1 MDLSSFDK
9 ESIIYS
15 IQPNLSVLE
24 YGDTHGFTPESL
36 ESKKNVAGVYQNSVI
51 KDKKEL
57 ILEYIGRVQG
67 LYYIYLTLDSTLD
80 NEGKDN
86 YRMRV
91 YYNFNDRQ
99 QINLLLQSLK
109 K

>member
-1 MDLSSFDK
+1 MDLLSFDK
-9 ESIIYS
+9 ESIIHS

-24 YGDTHGFTPESL
+24 YGDVHGFTPESL
-36 ESKKNVAGVYQNSVI
+36 ESKKNVVGVYQNSIV

-57 ILEYIGRVQG
+57 VLEYICRVQG
-67 LYYIYLTLDSTLD
+67 LYYIYLVLDSILN

-86 YRMRV
+86 YKMRV
-91 YYNFNDRQ
+91 YYNFSDRQ
-99 QINLLLQSLK
+99 QINLLLTSLK

>member
-1 MDLSSFDK
+1 MDLLSFDK

-36 ESKKNVAGVYQNSVI
+36 ELKKNVIGVYQNSVI
-51 KDKKEL
+51 NNKKEL
-57 ILEYIGRVQG
+57 ILEYIGRVQE
-67 LYYIYLTLDSTLD
+67 LYYIYLTLDTTLD

-86 YRMRV
+86 YKMRV

-99 QINLLLQSLK
+99 QINLLLTTLK